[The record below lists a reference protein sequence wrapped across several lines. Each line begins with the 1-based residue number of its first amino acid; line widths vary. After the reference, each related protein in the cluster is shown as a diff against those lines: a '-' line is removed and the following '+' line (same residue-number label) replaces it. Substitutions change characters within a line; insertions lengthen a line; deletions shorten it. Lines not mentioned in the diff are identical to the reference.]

1 MYRIAT
7 NNDLA
12 EYLTTNRDLSLT
24 KIVGLSL
31 TDDLPTDISDATFV
45 GCVFPQGMV
54 MPETITGTL
63 FVECCMAGVRFDK
76 ANLFDTQFV
85 RCDLSEA
92 QFGSCDLSAVQFIDC
107 RMDTA
112 RISDCDLDA
121 ACLTADR
128 AA

>member
-12 EYLTTNRDLSLT
+12 EYLSNNRDLSLT
-24 KIVGLSL
+24 KIVGLSI
-31 TDDLPTDISDATFV
+31 TDALPADISDATLV
-45 GCVFPQGMV
+45 GCVFPSGMT
-54 MPETITGTL
+54 MPETMAGTL
-63 FVECCMAGVRFDK
+63 FVDCRMAGVRFLN

-92 QFGSCDLSAVQFIDC
+92 QFGNCDLSAVQFIDC
-107 RMDTA
+107 CMGTA
-112 RISDCDLDA
+112 RFSDCDLDA